1 MAPALF
7 PAFLLPQV
15 KPTRLLRLALLTGD
29 LLPLGLLLLP
39 LELDGLLGR
48 VPVPAGRVAW
58 RAWRCARLGLRRRS
72 CPPTAGR
79 AGLNSRA
86 RHRARRKASIS

>member
-39 LELDGLLGR
+39 LELDGLLGPCAR
-48 VPVPAGRVAW
+48 PGGAGGLAGLALRPLGAEAPVHQRRAGR
-58 RAWRCARLGLRRRS
+58 G
-72 CPPTAGR
+72 
-79 AGLNSRA
+79 
-86 RHRARRKASIS
+86 